1 MYIVFDKGHWFSRVD
16 TRNTRCQSDQSM
28 TESPFSEN
36 GQWPSW
42 PTGAGASRR
51 VARMISRGLHVA
63 CLSSRWKPRLAS
75 LSAPRHFPLSPSPRA
90 APSHRS
96 RPPLPTARR
105 RRRARSPPQKR
116 VAPFTLSLA
125 VIPSPVSTVQSC
137 QSSLGK
143 GQSSVFFHRRHG
155 CSRRSWRSTR
165 PAFLAPLPL
174 LLRLMLGSRNTVV
187 ARRVALLGCDAV
199 SSSEP
204 AVPWPSAAV
213 AIATP
218 ASGVNSCNRRFP

>member
-1 MYIVFDKGHWFSRVD
+1 MADRSRSFSPRGAHDKPR
-16 TRNTRCQSDQSM
+16 
-28 TESPFSEN
+28 P
-36 GQWPSW
+36 P
-42 PTGAGASRR
+42 RR
-51 VARMISRGLHVA
+51 VLELQMKAT
-63 CLSSRWKPRLAS
+63 
-75 LSAPRHFPLSPSPRA
+75 PRHFPLSPSPRA

-218 ASGVNSCNRRFP
+218 ASGVSSCNRRFP